1 MRRHRHPF
9 LKKQEAKFTLALAP
23 MLDVIFLL
31 LLYFVVTFHPV
42 STETQTAM
50 KLPGIN
56 PTSPPRRPVIVQL
69 GVLPGQY
76 LVHNQ
81 PSSLAK
87 VAAYLASAAVSE
99 PEATVSIKV
108 SPEATERELVA
119 ILDLCQKTR
128 LTNLNVMTYKQ

>member
-1 MRRHRHPF
+1 MRRTRHPF
-9 LKKQEAKFTLALAP
+9 LKQEAKFTLALAP

-42 STETQTAM
+42 STEGHTAM

-56 PTSPPRRPVIVQL
+56 PTPGPRRPDIVQL

-81 PSSLAK
+81 PCSLAK

-99 PEATVSIKV
+99 PDARVSIKV
-108 SPEATERELVA
+108 SPEATEGELVA

-128 LTNLNVMTYKQ
+128 LTNLSVMT